1 MEFPTR
7 EKLEEL
13 AVQSMRLGFNM
24 GVTSI
29 RLKVMEAFTPYIDK
43 DILGSDLFTTRD
55 IMQLALDTLQDFD
68 ADPEFEKMRE
78 VMKGLDTKGFM

>member
-1 MEFPTR
+1 MDELAR

-13 AVQSMRLGFNM
+13 ALQSMRLGFNM

-29 RLKVMEAFTPYIDK
+29 RLKVMETFTPYIDK

-55 IMQLALDTLQDFD
+55 IMSLVLDTMKDFE
-68 ADPEFEKMRE
+68 AEPEFQKMRE
-78 VMKGLDTKGFM
+78 VMKGLGTKDFL

>member
-1 MEFPTR
+1 MDFPSR

-13 AVQSMRLGFNM
+13 AIQSMRLGFNM

-29 RLKVMEAFTPYIDK
+29 RLKMMEAFTPYIDK
-43 DILGSDLFTTRD
+43 EILGSDLLTTRD
-55 IMQLALDTLQDFD
+55 IIELALYTLQDFE

-78 VMKGLDTKGFM
+78 VMKGLGSKDIM

>member
-1 MEFPTR
+1 
-7 EKLEEL
+7 
-13 AVQSMRLGFNM
+13 
-24 GVTSI
+24 
-29 RLKVMEAFTPYIDK
+29 MEAFTPYIDK